1 MNNSKNATFLFHRD
15 FMEYHQDRFEDFSL
29 MVYKNEKLVALLPAN
44 RVEDELFSHQGLT
57 YGGLILPKNIRFE
70 NVLQCFETLLK
81 FLHEQNIHTLYLK
94 EIPAIYHQI
103 PAEEIAYLIFI
114 LNGKLM
120 RKDTLSV
127 IDLQNKLLFSKSRL
141 EGVKRANK
149 HGLIVKNDDDF
160 EAFWNRI
167 LIPNLSK
174 KHHAKPV
181 HSLEEILYLKAKFPK
196 NIKQFN
202 VYYGD
207 QIVAGATLFETKT
220 VAHCQYISGNDD
232 KNILGSLDGL
242 HHYLITSVYANT
254 RYFDFGISNENEGRN
269 INSGLQFWKEGFGA
283 RTMTQDFYK
292 IDTKNHT
299 ALQTVLK

>member
-1 MNNSKNATFLFHRD
+1 
-15 FMEYHQDRFEDFSL
+15 
-29 MVYKNEKLVALLPAN
+29 
-44 RVEDELFSHQGLT
+44 
-57 YGGLILPKNIRFE
+57 
-70 NVLQCFETLLK
+70 
-81 FLHEQNIHTLYLK
+81 
-94 EIPAIYHQI
+94 
-103 PAEEIAYLIFI
+103 
-114 LNGKLM
+114 
-120 RKDTLSV
+120 
-127 IDLQNKLLFSKSRL
+127 
-141 EGVKRANK
+141 
-149 HGLIVKNDDDF
+149 
-160 EAFWNRI
+160 RI

-269 INSGLQFWKEGFGA
+269 
-283 RTMTQDFYK
+283 
-292 IDTKNHT
+292 
-299 ALQTVLK
+299 